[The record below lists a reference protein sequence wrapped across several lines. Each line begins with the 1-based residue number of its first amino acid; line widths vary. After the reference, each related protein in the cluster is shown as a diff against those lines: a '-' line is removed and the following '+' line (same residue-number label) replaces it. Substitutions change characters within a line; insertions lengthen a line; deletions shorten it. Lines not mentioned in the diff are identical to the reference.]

1 MRISTAQIYDSS
13 VSNITR
19 QQGDL
24 LKLQNQLSTGQRVV
38 LPSDD
43 PVAAAGALDV
53 AQSNAQVALNKA
65 AQGTAND
72 TLTSVDSTLGSIG
85 DLLSYVNER
94 AIQAGSATL
103 SQSDKDS
110 IAQDMQAQFDSL
122 LSMANST
129 DANGEYVFAGFKGDV
144 QPFNGS
150 LSGVT
155 YSGDQGQRT
164 VPVSSTRNMPVSLSG
179 DEVFMDIQ
187 TSGQSFNAQ
196 PALGNTGTGTVSS
209 SSVVGTYTG
218 GQYGIRFTSP
228 TAYNVFDRAADPAMT
243 GTPLASGTY
252 TAGSPISLP
261 PAPATAQIQVT
272 LNGTPAA
279 SDTFT
284 VNPSSGTTDAF
295 KMISDFITNL
305 RTGGTGPAY
314 YASIQNTMALSS
326 SAQENVL
333 RLRAQTGSR
342 QVELQSLGTVADNL
356 TVQYADTTQRLV
368 GLDYASAISN
378 YQLQQ
383 TYLDASRNSFVK
395 TTSLSLFSF
404 LTT

>member
-1 MRISTAQIYDSS
+1 MRISTAQIYTGS
-13 VSNITR
+13 VNNITR

-24 LKLQNQLSTGQRVV
+24 LKVQNQLSTGQRVV

-43 PVAAAGALDV
+43 PVAAAAALEV
-53 AQSNAQVALNKA
+53 SQANAQVTLNQS
-65 AQGTAND
+65 AQGTATD
-72 TLTSVDSTLGSIG
+72 ALSSMDSTLGSIG
-85 DLLSYVNER
+85 DLFSYVNEQ
-94 AIQAGSATL
+94 AIQAGSAAL
-103 SQSDKDS
+103 SQSDKDAM
-110 IAQDMQAQFDSL
+110 AQDIQSKFDSL
-122 LSMANST
+122 MSMANTT
-129 DANGEYVFAGFKGDV
+129 DADGEYVFAGFKSDV
-144 QPFNGS
+144 QPFTGS

-164 VPVSSTRNMPVSLSG
+164 IPVSSTRNMPVSLSG
-179 DEVFMDIQ
+179 DQVFMNIQ

-196 PALGNTGTGTVSS
+196 PSLANTGTGTVAS
-209 SSVVGTYTG
+209 SSVVGTYAG

-228 TAYNVFDRAADPAMT
+228 TAYDVFDRAADPAMT

-272 LNGTPAA
+272 LNGAPAA
-279 SDTFT
+279 SDTFV

-305 RTGGTGPAY
+305 QSGGSGPSY
-314 YASIQNTMALSS
+314 YSSLQNTMALSS

-342 QVELQSLGTVADNL
+342 QDELQSLGTESADQ
-356 TVQYADTTQRLV
+356 TIQYAATTQRLV

>member
-1 MRISTAQIYDSS
+1 MRISTAQIYDGS

-43 PVAAAGALDV
+43 PVAAAGALEV
-53 AQSNAQVALNKA
+53 AQSNAQVTLNKA

-72 TLTSVDSTLGSIG
+72 ALTSVDSTLGSIG
-85 DLLSYVNER
+85 DVFAYVNER

-103 SQSDKDS
+103 SQSDKNS
-110 IAQDMQAQFDSL
+110 IAADMQAQFDSL

-129 DANGEYVFAGFKGDV
+129 DANGEYVFSGFKGDV
-144 QPFNGS
+144 KPFNGS

-179 DEVFMDIQ
+179 NEVFMDIQ

-196 PALGNTGTGTVSS
+196 PSLGNTGTGTVSS
-209 SSVVGTYTG
+209 SAVVGTYAG

-228 TAYNVFDRAADPAMT
+228 TAYSVFDRAADPAMT
-243 GTPLASGTY
+243 GTPLASGLAY
-252 TAGSPISLP
+252 TAGSPINLP

-272 LNGTPAA
+272 ISGTPAA

-284 VNPSSGTTDAF
+284 ANPSSGMTDAF

-305 RTGGTGPAY
+305 KSGGSGPAY
-314 YASIQNTMALSS
+314 YASIQNTMSLSA

-342 QVELQSLGTVADNL
+342 QTELESLGTVADDL
-356 TVQYADTTQRLV
+356 TVQYAATTQRLV
-368 GLDYASAISN
+368 GLDYASAISD
-378 YQLQQ
+378 YQL
-383 TYLDASRNSFVK
+383 
-395 TTSLSLFSF
+395 
-404 LTT
+404 